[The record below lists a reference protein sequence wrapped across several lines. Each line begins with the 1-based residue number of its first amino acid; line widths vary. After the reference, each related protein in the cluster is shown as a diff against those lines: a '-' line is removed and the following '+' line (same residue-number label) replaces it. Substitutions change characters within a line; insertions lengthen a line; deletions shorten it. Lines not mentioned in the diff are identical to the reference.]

1 MNLVAEEIA
10 PGIKHWSHNDGDTR
24 LPFSPVVECN
34 GLLYVSG
41 QASTDAT
48 GAIVAGTFEEEFARS
63 VDNLEALLLA
73 TGSDM
78 EHIIQ
83 IRSYI
88 RDAANVG
95 LYNQLYRSRFRAPFP
110 ARTTITGCLP
120 PTLHF
125 ELECIARIRINS

>member
-1 MNLVAEEIA
+1 MNLSAQQIA
-10 PGIKHWSHNDGDTR
+10 PGVKYWTYADGDRR

-34 GLLYVSG
+34 GLLYISG
-41 QASTDAT
+41 QASTDET
-48 GAIVAGTFEEEFARS
+48 GAIVAGTFEEEFQRS
-63 VDNLEALLLA
+63 VSNLEALLISA
-73 TGSDM
+73 GSDM

-88 RDAANVG
+88 RDAANIG
-95 LYNQLYRSRFRAPFP
+95 LYNQLYRERFRAPFP

-125 ELECIARIRINS
+125 ELECIARLKA